1 MIEPSRISYIIS
13 RETGDDL
20 DCPDLG
26 HRPES
31 ISVHSFNNFSNSV
44 IRATSNTVWISG
56 RENLTVVLNSH
67 GQVVAYNM
75 MDHRKDFVVT
85 QAHEYCFKCFFARD
99 CLLVAVRE
107 KNEDFVAFF
116 QFPISSL
123 QISSNAR
130 KQILSRLRLRQN
142 EIKEIDPVSLKIV
155 VENERVIQV
164 WDIDTE
170 SCLANFPVN
179 SSIQYQVTGDYF
191 VYWETCKNETK
202 LGVFKL
208 DKTFSTI
215 FSVFGGHKAYFC
227 KVAGDQ
233 LILGFKGCNLQVVDL
248 KKMESRVIKK
258 GVPMKLFELE
268 KTGKTFFLFSD
279 NSCFIDAEDDSGF
292 NVFPSQDYMIS
303 ELCDKLVVCGDNGKV
318 GIFTDHL
325 EIFPTQF
332 TGIQQI
338 GCNPDSGQILIACKG
353 RIWVIE

>member
-1 MIEPSRISYIIS
+1 MIESSRISYIVS
-13 RETGDDL
+13 RESGDGL
-20 DCPDLG
+20 ECPDFG
-26 HRPES
+26 PCPD
-31 ISVHSFNNFSNSV
+31 SVSVRSFENYSNSV
-44 IRATSNTVWISG
+44 IRGTSTTVWVSG
-56 RENLTVVLNSH
+56 RENVTVALNSH
-67 GQVVAYNM
+67 GQVVVYNM
-75 MDHRKDFVVT
+75 MDCSKDFVVT
-85 QAHEYCFKCFFARD
+85 QPSEYCFKCFFARD
-99 CLLVAVRE
+99 CLLMAVRE
-107 KNEDFVAFF
+107 KNEDFVDFF
-116 QFPISSL
+116 EIPIISL

-130 KQILSRLRLRQN
+130 RQILSRLRLRQN

-155 VENERVIQV
+155 VENKRAIQV
-164 WDIDTE
+164 WDINTE
-170 SCLANFPVN
+170 TCLANFPVN

-202 LGVFKL
+202 LGVLKL

-215 FSVFGGHKAYFC
+215 FSVSGGHDAYFC
-227 KVAGDQ
+227 KITGDQ

-248 KKMESRVIKK
+248 RKMESRVIKK
-258 GVPMKLFELE
+258 GVPLKLFELE

-279 NSCFIDAEDDSGF
+279 NSCFIDTEDDSGF
-292 NVFPSQDYMIS
+292 NVFQSKDYLIS
-303 ELCDKLVVCGDNGKV
+303 ELCDKIVVCGDNGKV